1 MSAVAGSTWE
11 LDISLPQW
19 LEVPAGDVGTGVGTR
34 VDTGVDIEQWRADVA
49 AVFTLLEEVD
59 SQLGDDA
66 PQNGLALDIPRAI
79 DGLLEFSATLPDG
92 HHIVAGLALPGRWP
106 LPVVIAVTPTDES
119 YDLLAA
125 AGARGGSPIEAP
137 TVDYLPEELGDGV
150 RVTRLDLDDDGA
162 VWATVGCAR
171 RAAGLDTVL
180 TWRTTELDLVPSFSP
195 YLESLVGSVRV
206 GSAE

>member
-1 MSAVAGSTWE
+1 MSAVAESTWE

-19 LEVPAGDVGTGVGTR
+19 LEVPSGDGGDVS
-34 VDTGVDIEQWRADVA
+34 VDIDQWRADVA

-66 PQNGLALDIPRAI
+66 PQNGVALDIPRAI
-79 DGLLEFSATLPDG
+79 DGLLEFSASLPDG
-92 HHIVAGLALPGRWP
+92 HHIVAGLAVPGRWP
-106 LPVVIAVTPTDES
+106 LPVVVAVTATDES
-119 YDLLAA
+119 YDLLTAT
-125 AGARGGSPIEAP
+125 GARGGSPIEAP
-137 TVDYLPEELGDGV
+137 TVDYLPEELGDGM
-150 RVTRLDLDDDGA
+150 RVTRLDVDDDGA

-180 TWRTTELDLVPSFSP
+180 TWRTTELDLVNSFSP

-206 GSAE
+206 GTGE

>member
-1 MSAVAGSTWE
+1 VSAVAESTWE

-19 LEVPAGDVGTGVGTR
+19 LEVPSGDGDGGDVN
-34 VDTGVDIEQWRADVA
+34 VDIDQWRADVA

-59 SQLGDDA
+59 SQLGADA
-66 PQNGLALDIPRAI
+66 PQNGVALDILRAI
-79 DGLLEFSATLPDG
+79 DGLLEFSASLPDG
-92 HHIVAGLALPGRWP
+92 HHIVAGLAVPGRWP
-106 LPVVIAVTPTDES
+106 LPVVVAVTATDES

-137 TVDYLPEELGDGV
+137 TVDYLPEELGDGI
-150 RVTRLDLDDDGA
+150 RVTRLDVDDDGA

-180 TWRTTELDLVPSFSP
+180 TWRTTELDLVNSFSP
-195 YLESLVGSVRV
+195 YLESLVGSVRM
-206 GSAE
+206 GTGE